1 MSTSPVQAPQ
11 QTAPVRVVCL
21 SDYPH
26 DLVTEWAAAAGTSR
40 PVEVVVA
47 RRDQTVADL
56 ADDLAS
62 AQVVIGDAARQ
73 FPLTTGMINSLEH
86 CRDLIQPSVGLD
98 GVVDTAAAHDRG
110 IRLTNAPGYNA
121 DAVADWTVMAMLITL
136 RGAARTDRAFR
147 ADGWP
152 QPPLGRELGAVT
164 VGLVGHGAIGRA
176 VHRRLRGFGTRV
188 LCHTPHPTPGPD
200 APLFVDLD
208 SVLADSDV
216 VSLHAPLTTRTRSMI
231 NARRLARMRSGSV
244 LVNAS
249 RGPLVDESALVAALA
264 DGHLAAAALDVFA
277 TEPLPA
283 DSPLRDLPQVFLT
296 PHVAA
301 GTEQARV
308 RVRRVVADA
317 LATALRDLDDLHD
330 RNQLRDRNEL
340 QGRLDDRVEVPR

>member
-1 MSTSPVQAPQ
+1 MSNPLT
-11 QTAPVRVVCL
+11 VVCL

-26 DLVTEWAAAAGTSR
+26 ALVSEWASAAGTNR
-40 PVEVVVA
+40 PVEVVLA

-56 ADDLAS
+56 ADDLAR
-62 AQVVIGDAARQ
+62 AHVVIGDAARR
-73 FPLTTGMINSLEH
+73 FPLTAAVINSLAH

-98 GVVDTAAAHDRG
+98 GVVDTAAARERG
-110 IRLTNAPGYNA
+110 IRVTNAPGYNA

-136 RGAARTDRAFR
+136 RGAVR
-147 ADGWP
+147 ADRELRRGDWP

-164 VGLVGHGAIGRA
+164 VGLIGYGAIGQA

-188 LCHTPHPTPGPD
+188 LCHTPHPPVGAD
-200 APLFVDLD
+200 APSFVSLD
-208 SVLADSDV
+208 TLLADSDA
-216 VSLHAPLTTRTRSMI
+216 VSLHAPLTERTRAMI
-231 NARRLARMRSGSV
+231 SSDRLARMRTGSV

-249 RGPLVDESALVAALA
+249 RGALVDEAALVTALT

-296 PHVAA
+296 PHLAA

-308 RVRRVVADA
+308 RVRRLVADA
-317 LATALRDLDDLHD
+317 LATALRDLDD
-330 RNQLRDRNEL
+330 Q
-340 QGRLDDRVEVPR
+340 VEVPR

>member
-1 MSTSPVQAPQ
+1 MNAPPTNGALQ
-11 QTAPVRVVCL
+11 VVCL

-26 DLVTEWAAAAGTSR
+26 DLVREWAAAAGTSR
-40 PVEVVVA
+40 PVEVILA
-47 RRDQTVADL
+47 RRDQTVAEL
-56 ADDLAS
+56 AGNLAR
-62 AQVVIGDAARQ
+62 AHVVIGDAARQ
-73 FPLTTGMINSLEH
+73 FPLTAEVIGSLTH
-86 CRDLIQPSVGLD
+86 CHDLIQPSVGLD
-98 GVVDTAAAHDRG
+98 GVVDTAAARDRG

-136 RGAARTDRAFR
+136 RGAGEADRAFR

-188 LCHTPHPTPGPD
+188 LCHTPRPTPGPD
-200 APLFVDLD
+200 APVFVDLD

-216 VSLHAPLTTRTRSMI
+216 VSLHAPLTAQTRNMI
-231 NARRLARMRSGSV
+231 NTDRLARMPSGSV

-283 DSPLRDLPQVFLT
+283 DSPLRGLPQVFLT

-301 GTEQARV
+301 GTQQARV
-308 RVRRVVADA
+308 RVRRIVADA
-317 LATALRDLDDLHD
+317 LARALRDLDNLPHD
-330 RNQLRDRNEL
+330 PT
-340 QGRLDDRVEVPR
+340 VVS